1 MDKWTTVTLRL
12 KKRMSQLNQVAA
24 PMAIRYNAL
33 CTVCSK
39 CPSSVF
45 IISTSLA
52 GYRLQC
58 INLQTKWN
66 EKHNKKTQRK
76 LEFHR
81 THTLCTQN
89 APSDDCCM
97 CNNINC
103 TALHALLIRPS
114 LSYYAM
120 PLCSKVR
127 HEIPKYNIPGL
138 PLYRTCMNCSVCTTH
153 WTYQTTFEAF
163 QFHNQVLAIIH
174 KAEFF
179 WTVRH

>member
-1 MDKWTTVTLRL
+1 
-12 KKRMSQLNQVAA
+12 MSQLNQVAA
-24 PMAIRYNAL
+24 PMAIRYSAL

-45 IISTSLA
+45 IISTILA

-58 INLQTKWN
+58 INLQTTTKKNN
-66 EKHNKKTQRK
+66 EKMQRK

-81 THTLCTQN
+81 THTECTQN

-103 TALHALLIRPS
+103 TALLIRPL
-114 LSYYAM
+114 LSCYAM

-138 PLYRTCMNCSVCTTH
+138 PLYRTCMNCSVRTTH
-153 WTYQTTFEAF
+153 WM
-163 QFHNQVLAIIH
+163 
-174 KAEFF
+174 
-179 WTVRH
+179 